1 MLGTPLYGNNYITV
15 FTYVFKLTNT
25 FYDVRSFVFSQCH
38 VKGAQ
43 SVIMA
48 PAKKRNVS
56 SSKTTKQSV
65 KKAKTDLNGKVESIL
80 ESRKHANDVFDILEV
95 LEVNI
100 RS

>member
-1 MLGTPLYGNNYITV
+1 
-15 FTYVFKLTNT
+15 
-25 FYDVRSFVFSQCH
+25 
-38 VKGAQ
+38 
-43 SVIMA
+43 MA

-95 LEVNI
+95 LESEKEKDVVSAVDACSKLFCTLLE
-100 RS
+100 RKELFVGKLP